1 MTAVGVQSK
10 ILALFLDTLA
20 NGGLNPGL
28 NIAYPGI
35 DFPAEGQVKPD
46 KYLRTDI
53 MFNPT
58 RTVAYD
64 GPQQIRGI
72 FEVTVYWI
80 RNVGLIQ
87 PLNYA
92 GQIIKL
98 FNSIEDR
105 TLFVDGIKVV
115 INAEPWA
122 ASPIQNVDRVS
133 VPVTIPWYAF
143 EPEV

>member
-1 MTAVGVQSK
+1 MTATGVQSK
-10 ILALFLDTLA
+10 ILALFLDTLV

-28 NIAYPGI
+28 NIAYPGVK
-35 DFPAEGQVKPD
+35 FPEEGQVKPD
-46 KYLRTDI
+46 NYLRADI

-58 RTVAYD
+58 RQVAFT
-64 GPQQIRGI
+64 GPQQYRGI
-72 FEVTVYWI
+72 FQVDVFWV
-80 RNVGLIQ
+80 RDVGYIQ

-92 GQIIKL
+92 SQVIQL
-98 FNSIEDR
+98 FKEKI
-105 TLFVDGIKVV
+105 LFVDDGTKVV
-115 INAEPWA
+115 VSAEPWA